1 VVLVGSI
8 IGIQSGIMLLVQIAL
23 LGVTIFAFVSSLM
36 FSGEAY
42 RAAGKWSKQGWSIVL
57 GLGVVLQFVPVGG
70 MLVQLAMLI
79 AALVFLADVR
89 PALSSLRR
97 R

>member
-1 VVLVGSI
+1 MGSI
-8 IGIQSGIMLLVQIAL
+8 IAIQGGILLVVQIAL
-23 LGVTIFAFVSSLM
+23 LAVTIFAFISSLT
-36 FSGEAY
+36 FSSEAY
-42 RAAGKWSKQGWSIVL
+42 RAAGKWSKQGWTIVL
-57 GLGVVLQFVPVGG
+57 GLGVVLQFVAVGG

>member
-1 VVLVGSI
+1 M
-8 IGIQSGIMLLVQIAL
+8 QSTIMLLVYLAILA
-23 LGVTIFAFVSSLM
+23 VTIFAFISSLM
-36 FSGEAY
+36 YSTEAY

-57 GLGVVLQFVPVGG
+57 GLGVVLQFVPLG
-70 MLVQLAMLI
+70 QLISIVMLI

-89 PALSSLRR
+89 PALSSLTRR

>member
-1 VVLVGSI
+1 VLLAIAVV
-8 IGIQSGIMLLVQIAL
+8 
-23 LGVTIFAFVSSLM
+23 AFVSCLTYSA
-36 FSGEAY
+36 EAY
-42 RAAGKWSKQGWSIVL
+42 RAAGKWTKQGWAIVL
-57 GLGVVLQFVPVGG
+57 GLGVVLHFVPVGG
-70 MLVQLAMLI
+70 LLIQLAMLI

>member
-1 VVLVGSI
+1 MFGVL
-8 IGIQSGIMLLVQIAL
+8 QAQNAL
-23 LGVTIFAFVSSLM
+23 LTIVHWAVVVVMLFAFISSLLY
-36 FSGEAY
+36 SEEAY

-57 GLGVVLQFVPVGG
+57 GLALVLQFVPVGG
-70 MLVQLAMLI
+70 MIIQLAMLI

>member
-1 VVLVGSI
+1 VGSI
-8 IGIQSGIMLLVQIAL
+8 IAIQGGILLVVQIAL
-23 LGVTIFAFVSSLM
+23 LAVTIFAFISSLT
-36 FSGEAY
+36 FSSEAY
-42 RAAGKWSKQGWSIVL
+42 RAAGKWSKQGWTIVL
-57 GLGVVLQFVPVGG
+57 GLGVVLQFVAVGG